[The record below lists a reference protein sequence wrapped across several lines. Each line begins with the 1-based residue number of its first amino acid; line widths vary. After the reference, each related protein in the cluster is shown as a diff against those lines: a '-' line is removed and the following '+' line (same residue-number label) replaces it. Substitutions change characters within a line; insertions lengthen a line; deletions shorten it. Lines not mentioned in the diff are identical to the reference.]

1 MDLDPKLGKII
12 ALAKHGIGGEKG
24 TAIRMVK
31 AICIKQGLEF
41 EHVMSDEEPV
51 VKYTIPFRS
60 RREFHIQIGIA
71 SKILDN
77 ADGFHWNRYRKEMY
91 VETTPA
97 KYIEL
102 MYAIEIYL
110 AAYRKERRKIMRDL
124 PRAFS
129 MKHELWADSAE
140 SSSKAMTDKEYE
152 AMMRRAALAEGMENV
167 NLRKGIEG

>member
-12 ALAKHGIGGEKG
+12 ALAKSGIGGEKE

-31 AICIKQGLEF
+31 ALCEKQGLDYD
-41 EHVMSDEEPV
+41 HVMSDEEPV
-51 VKYTIPFRS
+51 VRYTIPFKS
-60 RREFHIQIGIA
+60 KKEFDIQIGIA
-71 SKILDN
+71 SKILDH

-97 KYIEL
+97 KYLEL

-140 SSSKAMTDKEYE
+140 SSDRPMTAKEYE

-167 NLRKGIEG
+167 NLRKGIEE